1 MASADTSF
9 LVAVVCL
16 LHVSSA
22 WKIRSAANLR
32 PQIYATCINSTL
44 YTLPDC
50 RDHPDGY
57 GCDCGAGFH
66 WNTQVCMSTAVD
78 SRLEFSSQTP
88 LRYTV
93 LLGKAFPVLKQFTI
107 AFWIKVPRPA
117 HNGTILSYKHDV
129 TGDLLS
135 MRSGPTLMYK
145 VWNQKVDTGFY
156 FLPNEWHHIVWTWSS
171 QDGESN
177 LYINSRKRKSKVSG
191 EAAEVPQGGEFV
203 LGQAS
208 RGNQNDFDER
218 VAFVGDLS
226 HLNIWSFVLT
236 EHEIDTLFSSCDF
249 MHCGDAVSWTEF
261 RRGTRGAMRMR
272 WPSGALRDSCFSEE
286 KIGYS
291 CNKYCSLTI
300 GAQCN
305 EQIVENIR
313 WTRTPAL
320 DTISIPC
327 PADVNKRTADAN
339 TTAYGTR
346 PCNLTDENEGEWDT
360 ANIDSC
366 ISESLRRLK
375 YKFNRYLLADYIDEK
390 TLLDLGRKLVNHTL
404 HSSYSNPVDVAT
416 VIDMLEMIV
425 NTQAEMIVLKV
436 QQWSDGTVNYAK
448 ASQIFIT
455 LDETKQF
462 IQIVCD
468 VVDNLLS
475 EKHELGWNATQPP
488 GTEGDNLL
496 KVMETFAHVVS
507 RILQNQITD
516 GNIHGTVGFE
526 DAYLYAIRQKIELS
540 VHAQWVEEFRGATF
554 PSQMDGRQGV
564 QPRYGHIEM
573 PAAIIQSTNESDL
586 PAFIKIAGLRIRGMT
601 IMLPNH
607 DLRATGKKSK
617 ENNLN
622 TPIIAMFLHAGHLGL
637 GSNLTAPIVF
647 TLPYLDTF
655 NISNPECVRLEH
667 GTILAGKITDWRW
680 TTEGCELRQDRGND
694 AVCACASTGIFAVTT
709 DMYNDNWN
717 KGEVRPILMN
727 FASYIGC
734 TMSATLCLTTCLLH
748 IYYKTSSATASLHRN
763 LGMSV
768 VCGQLVFMVGIER
781 YDHTVICE
789 IFAVCLHYFFLANFS
804 WLMNEAF
811 NLYIVIT
818 YSSHAHD
825 GHSEAGSMLRY
836 YILGWIIPA
845 VLVGSFV
852 GSQGENYYAKDM
864 CWVSWD
870 NLWLFVGPALGIIAV
885 TIMVLIF
892 TAKEHNENSYTKS
905 EKNNKSIILLMKGL
919 WTQIIL
925 IAVAW
930 SFAFI
935 SLKMNDRIIKYIF
948 GLFNSLQ
955 GMFFVVFYL
964 LLNEEVRNIFK
975 VKKKKKTL
983 SAHGF
988 DDADDRSLDSQPST
1002 HLVEKDRLE
1011 ALALDPRPR
1020 RRRDQAARNKRRQR
1034 LKRETSPDEDEQMA
1048 SDCEMITSV

>member
-66 WNTQVCMSTAVD
+66 WNTQV
-78 SRLEFSSQTP
+78 
-88 LRYTV
+88 
-93 LLGKAFPVLKQFTI
+93 
-107 AFWIKVPRPA
+107 PRPA

-135 MRSGPTLMYK
+135 MR
-145 VWNQKVDTGFY
+145 N
-156 FLPNEWHHIVWTWSS
+156 
-171 QDGESN
+171 GESN

-272 WPSGALRDSCFSEE
+272 WPSGALR
-286 KIGYS
+286 
-291 CNKYCSLTI
+291 
-300 GAQCN
+300 AQCN

-375 YKFNRYLLADYIDEK
+375 YK
-390 TLLDLGRKLVNHTL
+390 
-404 HSSYSNPVDVAT
+404 
-416 VIDMLEMIV
+416 
-425 NTQAEMIVLKV
+425 AEMIVLKV

-526 DAYLYAIRQKIELS
+526 DAYLYAIRQKI
-540 VHAQWVEEFRGATF
+540 
-554 PSQMDGRQGV
+554 
-564 QPRYGHIEM
+564 
-573 PAAIIQSTNESDL
+573 
-586 PAFIKIAGLRIRGMT
+586 AFIKIAGLRIRGMT

-637 GSNLTAPIVF
+637 GSNLTAPI
-647 TLPYLDTF
+647 TF

-667 GTILAGKITDWRW
+667 GTILAG
-680 TTEGCELRQDRGND
+680 
-694 AVCACASTGIFAVTT
+694 
-709 DMYNDNWN
+709 
-717 KGEVRPILMN
+717 
-727 FASYIGC
+727 
-734 TMSATLCLTTCLLH
+734 
-748 IYYKTSSATASLHRN
+748 KTSSATASLHRN

-955 GMFFVVFYL
+955 
-964 LLNEEVRNIFK
+964 
-975 VKKKKKTL
+975 KKKKTL